1 MSDHRSS
8 FHSSLKW
15 TFLMTWGDRAF
26 GLVFTMLLAAI
37 LGPRDFGIVALA
49 LIYIALVQLFNEG
62 GVQTAIVQREK
73 LEGEHLDSAFWMNL
87 ALCLVLAAVSFLLA
101 GWWADLNGVPEL
113 EDVVRVLSVLLVVQG
128 LTIVPLAVF
137 QREMRFKALAIR
149 ETAAVIV
156 GGALGLTLALR
167 DAGVWALVAQ
177 QLGFAGTQVVLL
189 WTMSAWRPGLNF
201 SRRHARDIVGFSSG
215 VFLANLGG
223 FLNRRADALLM
234 GIFFGPVAVG
244 LYRFAD
250 RFMDNL
256 LEVTMRPIGYVS
268 LPFFS
273 RLQNDRPA
281 LREAVASCVRTTL
294 ILTVPAM
301 AVLAACSDFIMAVMG
316 PEWEPAA
323 DVLKLLALVG
333 IGKAVV
339 FFTGP
344 LLFAVARPHLR
355 AVMLWVLAVLS
366 AGIVL
371 LVGWLLTDSSSADQ
385 AFGMAVSRAAFF
397 LAIVIPVN
405 IAVVCWITGLRPR
418 RFVRWVWTPLAAAA
432 AGIAPVLL
440 FELTGALDGVRPFV
454 ALVVAGGCSTL
465 AAGAVLFALEP
476 RARSLLLPVVRR
488 MTRRGETD
496 AEPAET
502 PASPNQD
509 RMETDQ
515 WTTRSPR

>member
-1 MSDHRSS
+1 MNEQRSS

-15 TFLMTWGDRAF
+15 TFLQTWGDRAF
-26 GLVFTMLLAAI
+26 GLVFTFLLAAI

-49 LIYIALVQLFNEG
+49 LIYIALVQLLNEG
-62 GVQTAIVQREK
+62 GIQTAIVQRED
-73 LEGEHLDSAFWMNL
+73 LQRQHLSSAFWMNL

-101 GWWADLNGVPEL
+101 GWWARVNDVPEL
-113 EDVVRVLSVLLVVQG
+113 EDVVKVLSILLVIQG
-128 LTIVPLAVF
+128 LTIVPLAIF

-149 ETAAVIV
+149 ETAAVVV

-177 QLGFAGTQVVLL
+177 QLGFAGTQLVLL
-189 WTMSAWRPGLNF
+189 WSMSSWRPGFNF
-201 SRRHARDIVGFSSG
+201 SRPHARSLVGFSSG

-234 GIFFGPVAVG
+234 GLFFGPVAVG
-244 LYRFAD
+244 LYRLAD

-256 LEVTMRPIGYVS
+256 LEVTMRPIAYVS

-301 AVLAACSDFIMAVMG
+301 AVMAACSDFLMAVMG
-316 PEWEPAA
+316 SEWEPAA

-333 IGKAVV
+333 IGKAIV

-355 AVMLWVLAVLS
+355 AVMLWILAAFS

-385 AFGMAVSRAAFF
+385 AFGMAVSRAAYF

-432 AGIAPVLL
+432 AGIAPVLVL
-440 FELTGALDGVRPFV
+440 ETTGLLDGVPAFV
-454 ALVVAGGCSTL
+454 GLIVAGTCSTL
-465 AAGAVLFALEP
+465 AAGGTLFALEP
-476 RARSLLLPVVRR
+476 RARGLALPVVRK
-488 MTRRGETD
+488 MMRRETD
-496 AEPAET
+496 TAPA
-502 PASPNQD
+502 
-509 RMETDQ
+509 
-515 WTTRSPR
+515 

>member
-1 MSDHRSS
+1 MNQHQSS
-8 FHSSLKW
+8 FHGSLKW

-26 GLVFTMLLAAI
+26 GLVFTLLLAAI

-62 GVQTAIVQREK
+62 GIQTAIVQRED
-73 LEGEHLDSAFWMNL
+73 LAGDHLDSAFWMNL
-87 ALCLVLAAVSFLLA
+87 ALCILLAAVSFLLA
-101 GWWADLNGVPEL
+101 GWWADLNDVPEL
-113 EDVVRVLSVLLVVQG
+113 ESVVQVLSLLLVIQG

-149 ETAAVIV
+149 ETSAVVV
-156 GGALGLTLALR
+156 GGALGLALALN

-177 QLGFAGTQVVLL
+177 QLGFAGTQLALL
-189 WTMSAWRPGLNF
+189 WLLGSWRPGFNF
-201 SRRHARDIVGFSSG
+201 SRGHARELVGFSSG
-215 VFLANLGG
+215 VLLANFGG

-244 LYRFAD
+244 LYRLAD
-250 RFMDNL
+250 RFVDNL

-273 RLQNDRPA
+273 RLQNDRVA

-294 ILTVPAM
+294 ILTVPPM
-301 AVLAACSDFIMAVMG
+301 AVLAACSGFLMAVMG

-355 AVMLWVLAVLS
+355 AVMLWVLAGLS
-366 AGIVL
+366 AGIVV
-371 LVGWLLTDSSSADQ
+371 LVGWLLTDSSSRDQ
-385 AFGMAVSRAAFF
+385 AVGMAVSRAGFF

-405 IAVVCWITGLRPR
+405 IAVVCWVTGLKPMRL
-418 RFVRWVWTPLAAAA
+418 VRWLGTPLTAAA
-432 AGIAPVLL
+432 AGIAPALL
-440 FELTGALDGVRPFV
+440 FELTGVLDGLRPFV

-465 AAGAVLFALEP
+465 AAGGVLLALEP
-476 RARSLLLPVVRR
+476 RARSLLLPVARKV
-488 MTRRGETD
+488 TRRETD
-496 AEPAET
+496 ATPAEAP
-502 PASPNQD
+502 PALNQD

>member
-1 MSDHRSS
+1 MNDHRSS

-26 GLVFTMLLAAI
+26 GLVFTLLLAAI

-62 GVQTAIVQREK
+62 GIQTAIVQREK
-73 LEGEHLDSAFWMNL
+73 LEDEHLDSAFWMNL
-87 ALCLVLAAVSFLLA
+87 GLCALLAAVSFLFA
-101 GWWADLNGVPEL
+101 GWWARLNDVPEL
-113 EDVVRVLSVLLVVQG
+113 EDVVKVLSILLVVQG

-167 DAGVWALVAQ
+167 GAGVWALVAQ
-177 QLGFAGTQVVLL
+177 QLGFAGTQLVLL
-189 WTMSAWRPGLNF
+189 WTMSAWRPGFNF
-201 SRRHARDIVGFSSG
+201 SRGHARDLVGFSSG

-244 LYRFAD
+244 LYRLAD

-256 LEVTMRPIGYVS
+256 LEVTMRPIAYVS

-301 AVLAACSDFIMAVMG
+301 AVMAACSDFIMAVMG
-316 PEWEPAA
+316 PDWEPAA

-355 AVMLWVLAVLS
+355 AVMLWVLAALS

-371 LVGWLLTDSSSADQ
+371 LVGWLLTGSSSADQ

-432 AGIAPVLL
+432 AGIAPVLVL
-440 FELTGALDGVRPFV
+440 EATGVLDGAAPIVG
-454 ALVVAGGCSTL
+454 LIVAGACSTL
-465 AAGAVLFALEP
+465 AAGGTLFALEP
-476 RARSLLLPVVRR
+476 RARGLALPVVRK
-488 MTRRGETD
+488 MMRRETD
-496 AEPAET
+496 TAPA
-502 PASPNQD
+502 
-509 RMETDQ
+509 
-515 WTTRSPR
+515 

>member
-1 MSDHRSS
+1 MNDHQSS
-8 FHSSLKW
+8 FRSSLKW

-26 GLVFTMLLAAI
+26 GLVFTLLLAAI

-49 LIYIALVQLFNEG
+49 LIYIALVQLVNEG
-62 GVQTAIVQREK
+62 GIQTAIVQREG

-87 ALCLVLAAVSFLLA
+87 ALCLVLAAASFLLA
-101 GWWADLNGVPEL
+101 GWWARLNDVPEL
-113 EDVVRVLSVLLVVQG
+113 EDVVKVLSILLVVQG

-149 ETAAVIV
+149 ETAAVFV
-156 GGALGLTLALR
+156 GGALGLVLALN

-177 QLGFAGTQVVLL
+177 QLGFAGTQLVLL
-189 WTMSAWRPGLNF
+189 WSMSAWRPGFHF
-201 SRRHARDIVGFSSG
+201 SRGHARDLVGFSSG

-244 LYRFAD
+244 LYRLAD
-250 RFMDNL
+250 RFVDNL

-273 RLQNDRPA
+273 RLQNDRVA
-281 LREAVASCVRTTL
+281 LREAVAGCVRTTL
-294 ILTVPAM
+294 ILTVPPM
-301 AVLAACSDFIMAVMG
+301 AVLAACSGFLMAVMG

-355 AVMLWVLAVLS
+355 AVMLWVLAGLS
-366 AGIVL
+366 AAIVL
-371 LVGWLLTDSSSADQ
+371 LVGWLLTDSSTRDQ
-385 AFGMAVSRAAFF
+385 ALGMAASRAGFF

-418 RFVRWVWTPLAAAA
+418 RLVGWLWAPLAAAA
-432 AGIAPVLL
+432 AGIAPALVL
-440 FELTGALDGVRPFV
+440 EVTGALDGAPPIVG
-454 ALVVAGGCSTL
+454 LIVAGACSTL
-465 AAGAVLFALEP
+465 AAGSVLFALEP
-476 RARSLLLPVVRR
+476 SARGLALPVVRK
-488 MTRRGETD
+488 MMRRETD
-496 AEPAET
+496 TAPA
-502 PASPNQD
+502 
-509 RMETDQ
+509 
-515 WTTRSPR
+515 

>member
-1 MSDHRSS
+1 MNEHQSS

-26 GLVFTMLLAAI
+26 GLVFTLLLAAI

-62 GVQTAIVQREK
+62 GLQTAIVQREG

-101 GWWADLNGVPEL
+101 GWWARLNDVPQL
-113 EDVVRVLSVLLVVQG
+113 EDVVKVLSILLVVQG
-128 LTIVPLAVF
+128 LTVVPLGVF

-149 ETAAVIV
+149 ETAAVLV
-156 GGALGLTLALR
+156 GGSLGLVLALN

-177 QLGFAGTQVVLL
+177 QLGFAGTQLVLL
-189 WTMSAWRPGLNF
+189 WSMSSWRPGLHF
-201 SRRHARDIVGFSSG
+201 SRGHARELVGFSSG
-215 VFLANLGG
+215 VLLANFGG

-244 LYRFAD
+244 LYRLAD
-250 RFMDNL
+250 RFVDNL

-273 RLQNDRPA
+273 RLQNDRVA
-281 LREAVASCVRTTL
+281 LREAVARCVRTTL
-294 ILTVPAM
+294 ILTVPPM
-301 AVLAACSDFIMAVMG
+301 AVLAACSGFLMAVMG

-323 DVLKLLALVG
+323 DVLKLLTLVG
-333 IGKAVV
+333 IGKAIV

-355 AVMLWVLAVLS
+355 AVMLWVLAALS

-371 LVGWLLTDSSSADQ
+371 LVGWLLTDSSSREQ
-385 AFGMAVSRAAFF
+385 AVGMAVSRAAFF
-397 LAIVIPVN
+397 VAIVIPVN

-418 RFVRWVWTPLAAAA
+418 RIIGWLWSPLAAAA
-432 AGIAPVLL
+432 AGIAPALL
-440 FELTGALDGVRPFV
+440 LEVTGALDSVAPFV
-454 ALVVAGGCSTL
+454 GLLVAGACSTL
-465 AAGAVLFALEP
+465 AAGSVLFALEP
-476 RARSLLLPVVRR
+476 RARGLALPVVRK
-488 MTRRGETD
+488 MMRRETD
-496 AEPAET
+496 P
-502 PASPNQD
+502 D
-509 RMETDQ
+509 RMERDR
-515 WTTRSPR
+515 WTTQSPP

>member
-1 MSDHRSS
+1 MSDHQSS

-26 GLVFTMLLAAI
+26 GLVFTFLLAAI

-49 LIYIALVQLFNEG
+49 LIYIALVQLINEG
-62 GVQTAIVQREK
+62 GIQTAIVQREG
-73 LEGEHLDSAFWMNL
+73 LEGDHLDAAFWMNL
-87 ALCLVLAAVSFLLA
+87 AFCLVLAAVSFLLA
-101 GWWADLNGVPEL
+101 GWWARVNDVPEL
-113 EDVVRVLSVLLVVQG
+113 EDVVKVLSILLVIQG

-149 ETAAVIV
+149 ETSAVVV
-156 GGALGLTLALR
+156 GGALGLALALN

-177 QLGFAGTQVVLL
+177 QLGFAGTQLVLL
-189 WTMSAWRPGLNF
+189 WALGSWRPGFNF
-201 SRRHARDIVGFSSG
+201 SRGHARELVGFSSG

-234 GIFFGPVAVG
+234 GLFFGPTAVG
-244 LYRFAD
+244 LYRLAD

-256 LEVTMRPIGYVS
+256 LEVTMRPIAYVS
-268 LPFFS
+268 LPYFS
-273 RLQNDRPA
+273 RLQNDREK
-281 LREAVASCVRTTL
+281 LREAVASCVRMTL

-301 AVLAACSDFIMAVMG
+301 AVLAACSDFIMALMG

-333 IGKAVV
+333 VGKAIV

-355 AVMLWVLAVLS
+355 AVMLWILAGFS
-366 AGIVL
+366 AGIV
-371 LVGWLLTDSSSADQ
+371 VVTGWLLTDSSSRDQ
-385 AFGMAVSRAAFF
+385 AIGMAVSRAAFF

-418 RFVRWVWTPLAAAA
+418 RLVRWVWTPLAAAA
-432 AGIAPVLL
+432 AGIAPVLVL
-440 FELTGALDGVRPFV
+440 EAAGLLDGPPPIVG
-454 ALVVAGGCSTL
+454 LIVAGACSTL
-465 AAGAVLFALEP
+465 AAGGVLFALEP
-476 RARSLLLPVVRR
+476 RARGLAFPVLRKMMRR
-488 MTRRGETD
+488 ETD
-496 AEPAET
+496 T
-502 PASPNQD
+502 ASA
-509 RMETDQ
+509 
-515 WTTRSPR
+515 